1 MKKLLAMLLATMLL
15 VACAPALADE
25 VVAYPEVVE
34 GVDFGGQTVYI
45 YDWWSNPA
53 RKAEPTEREQATY
66 DYLDWLMETYNC
78 KIVRDCDGTYSTIS
92 QQFINFCGAPDGSLR
107 IYMIPSAYV
116 GSAMSNN
123 MYATWSDTDLINL
136 ADEKWNGSVLDFMSK
151 GGKVYGVNVGNS
163 EPRTLLYFNK
173 RVLKDA
179 GIDPE
184 SIYDMQAAGTWTWEA
199 FEDIV
204 AKLTRDT
211 DNDGMVD
218 IYGLTGNSNYM
229 YQMGVFS
236 NNGTFFDFND
246 EGKMEVTVD
255 SNEAMEGL
263 NWAKRMWTSYAYMQ
277 PEDGDA
283 NYYKDAFKA
292 GFCGFCVHWA
302 YAGFNDNNE
311 FMDMADEY
319 GAVAFP
325 IGPKGDTYV
334 TVVSDVVIVIPNVY
348 DAETVGK
355 LAFMY
360 DMYTLPT
367 PGYEDEEDAWTGNK
381 YNYTDERAVDET
393 YGMLREAEHCRTD
406 NSVYVGQE
414 NDVLG
419 APLLWRLN
427 WNDPGE
433 LVEAA
438 MPVWQTLCD
447 TFNGD

>member
-1 MKKLLAMLLATMLL
+1 
-15 VACAPALADE
+15 
-25 VVAYPEVVE
+25 
-34 GVDFGGQTVYI
+34 
-45 YDWWSNPA
+45 
-53 RKAEPTEREQATY
+53 
-66 DYLDWLMETYNC
+66 
-78 KIVRDCDGTYSTIS
+78 
-92 QQFINFCGAPDGSLR
+92 
-107 IYMIPSAYV
+107 
-116 GSAMSNN
+116 
-123 MYATWSDTDLINL
+123 
-136 ADEKWNGSVLDFMSK
+136 MSK

-173 RVLKDA
+173 RVLKDV

-184 SIYDMQAAGTWTWEA
+184 SIYDMQ
-199 FEDIV
+199 
-204 AKLTRDT
+204 
-211 DNDGMVD
+211 
-218 IYGLTGNSNYM
+218 
-229 YQMGVFS
+229 
-236 NNGTFFDFND
+236 
-246 EGKMEVTVD
+246 
-255 SNEAMEGL
+255 
-263 NWAKRMWTSYAYMQ
+263 
-277 PEDGDA
+277 PEDGAAD
-283 NYYKDAFKA
+283 YYKDAFKS

-360 DMYTLPT
+360 GMYTRPAL
-367 PGYEDEEDAWTGNK
+367 GYEEDDEPGLATSITTPTNAPLTKPMPCSARLSTAAQTTLCTLAKKTTCW
-381 YNYTDERAVDET
+381 
-393 YGMLREAEHCRTD
+393 
-406 NSVYVGQE
+406 
-414 NDVLG
+414 VL
-419 APLLWRLN
+419 PLLWRLN